1 MRYTMQHTFVQLLSL
16 HFIWIT
22 WNKHFFMIPMLHN
35 ISISMLVCQSCNI
48 PWNRI
53 CKNQKSWLKN
63 MFFLI
68 TVIFWICLMLHC
80 NPFIF
85 DFVNL
90 IFWYTLLYIISCFS
104 WFCNWWTL
112 LWHIF
117 CFYILSILKF
127 HQFLQFLLLYIIS
140 LPFCYIL

>member
-1 MRYTMQHTFVQLLSL
+1 MKHTFGQWLFL

-22 WNKHFFMIPMLHN
+22 WNKHSFMIPMLHN
-35 ISISMLVCQSCNI
+35 IFVNILVYQNSNT

-63 MFFLI
+63 MFFSI

-117 CFYILSILKF
+117 CFYILSILKL